1 VAEPYHNLKIEN
13 FTPVMQQYL
22 TERKKLTG
30 KSILLFRMG
39 DFYEAFFQDA
49 EDISQELEITLTGR
63 PESNYPGGRL
73 PMAGVP
79 QKAVKGYIARLL
91 ERDYK
96 VYIAEQMADPKTCK
110 GLVPREIVKIYTS
123 GTIND
128 LDLLESY
135 RNNFIAAICPEKFKG
150 ESEFFGLAYADIS
163 TGEFYATE
171 LSSKFLD
178 EELSRIKAAEIIAP
192 SSRVKEEGMI
202 VAEEKIQMDFSALN
216 LKKDLSPFNKDNFDI
231 DLARQNLSSVFE
243 INSVDKLVKESFSPD
258 SKGLALKAA
267 GALVEYFKETLA
279 SEFAENSS
287 KNFDFIKTYT
297 VSEFMLLDKSTRRN
311 LELTESISGDKRES
325 LFAVIDKTASKP
337 GRRRLQAWLEQPLYD
352 LTIINARQ
360 DAVAEFI
367 KFKDDRQSIKALLK
381 RTYDIDRISN
391 RLSSGLISPRELN
404 NLKESLLAVVEISS
418 LLDQFKSPIISSLKY
433 IPDSIMGFSREV
445 ESAIKSEPPLTIT
458 EGGIINYGYNSE
470 LDEYINLV
478 EDSESWMKRYE
489 EEQRDKLGIKNL
501 KVGFNKVH
509 GYFME
514 TSRANENKIT
524 DEYVVKQ
531 TMVNT
536 VRFISEDLQNF
547 EEKITNAETRRNGLE
562 YKFYCDLRVRLAE
575 HAGLIKQIAQ
585 RVADLDAIQALAQL
599 ADENN
604 FCRPVLDDS
613 LSLEIIE
620 GRHPVVEAKLSMAT
634 FVPNDLKDTQMMIL
648 TGPNM
653 AGKSTYMRQN
663 ALIILLAQMGSYVP
677 AQSAHIGL
685 VDRIFTRIGASD
697 DLASGQSTFMVEMT
711 EAAAILNS
719 MTEKSFVI
727 LDEIGRGTSTYDGV
741 AIAWSILEYMA
752 KTCAPRTIFATH
764 YHELANLE
772 LLFTSIKNYQVLVT
786 ENTNTSGKNK
796 IEFLHKVAPGSAN
809 RSYGIEVAKLAGL
822 PKEVLQRATVINNQ
836 LQATRKQRLGLKAN
850 SLDSVKSAVNSEG
863 DLEIDKLPLFS
874 L

>member
-1 VAEPYHNLKIEN
+1 MAEPYHNLRIEN

-171 LSSKFLD
+171 LSAKFLD

-433 IPDSIMGFSREV
+433 IPDSIMSFSREV

-562 YKFYCDLRVRLAE
+562 YKIYCDLRVRLAE

-634 FVPNDLKDTQMMIL
+634 FVPNDLKDTQIMIL

-677 AQSAHIGL
+677 AQSARIGL